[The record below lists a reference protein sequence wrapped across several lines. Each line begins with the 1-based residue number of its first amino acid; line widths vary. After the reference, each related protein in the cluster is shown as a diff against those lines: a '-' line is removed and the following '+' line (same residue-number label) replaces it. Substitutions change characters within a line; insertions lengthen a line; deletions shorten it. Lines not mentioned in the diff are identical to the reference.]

1 MLPSVGASKKAG
13 KYMVTG
19 LLSYDH
25 LELVGGSG
33 GGSWGLK
40 TFSCMRTHAKQHAY
54 YKMSFFRIS
63 MEGVVA

>member
-1 MLPSVGASKKAG
+1 
-13 KYMVTG
+13 MVTG